1 MKFKAGASSASC
13 CTALARAVMP
23 APIPTM
29 MLRSSSAICPTAS
42 SSCTALLTSAPP
54 FPQTAVIY
62 SCHALSRRLLQRR
75 AHAADVRHPRRGHRP
90 VKARPALISTSRGSC
105 SMKPTQSCAS
115 IFMKPPG
122 AQAYLAGFHAAQA
135 LIFETSGRIY
145 KSHSGVHG
153 EFSRLVKDDPHVDD
167 DLRAF
172 LGRTYSLKA
181 IADYE
186 TGPGSHVS
194 AESARDAIATARRFI
209 ELIAGL
215 LS

>member
-1 MKFKAGASSASC
+1 VKAQ
-13 CTALARAVMP
+13 
-23 APIPTM
+23 
-29 MLRSSSAICPTAS
+29 
-42 SSCTALLTSAPP
+42 TSA
-54 FPQTAVIY
+54 Y
-62 SCHALSRRLLQRR
+62 LDKSRELLDEANAILRIDLYE
-75 AHAADVRHPRRGHRP
+75 AAGR
-90 VKARPALISTSRGSC
+90 T
-105 SMKPTQSCAS
+105 
-115 IFMKPPG
+115 
-122 AQAYLAGFHAAQA
+122 AYLAGFHAAQA

-153 EFSRLVKDDPHVDD
+153 EFSRLVKDDPRVDD

-172 LGRTYSLKA
+172 LGRAYSLKA

-209 ELIAGL
+209 DRIAGL